1 MKLDN
6 QRNTYRIWL
15 SRLVM
20 TIVFTLII
28 LLIVFLPWFD
38 ETEFW
43 LTKYHV
49 AIFISAIYILL
60 NWINYLKRPN
70 FIAYSDQGEMIVV
83 RYYPVSMFTS
93 RKNSIEIP
101 KQHFVKFELQPFLF
115 KTQHKLILVQNFRDK
130 EAKYP
135 PISLSAMD
143 REDRDKMLSSLSKY
157 SGSGAPESQGA

>member
-1 MKLDN
+1 MQIDN

-28 LLIVFLPWFD
+28 LIIVFLPWFD

-43 LTKYHV
+43 LSKYHV
-49 AIFISAIYILL
+49 AIFISVIYILI

-70 FIAYSDQGEMIVV
+70 FVAYSDQGEMLVV

-101 KQHFVKFELQPFLF
+101 KKQFVKYVLKPFFL
-115 KTQHKLILVQNFRDK
+115 KSQVYLILYQNFRGK
-130 EAKYP
+130 VVPYP
-135 PISLSAMD
+135 KISLSAMD
-143 REDRDKMLSSLSKY
+143 KEDRDKMLQSLSKY
-157 SGSGAPESQGA
+157 ATQA